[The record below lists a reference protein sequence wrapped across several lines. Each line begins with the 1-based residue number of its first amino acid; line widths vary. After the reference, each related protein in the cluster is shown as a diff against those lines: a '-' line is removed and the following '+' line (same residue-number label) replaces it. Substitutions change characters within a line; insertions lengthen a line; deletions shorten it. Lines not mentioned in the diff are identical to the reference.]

1 MAARDCSISP
11 VLPRGP
17 SHGGFKL
24 KEGGFGFVIRKKFL
38 LLRHWCRLPRET
50 VGLYSNINISLLE
63 ISNISLLEISKVRFY
78 GLSQRS
84 GERCPWSG

>member
-63 ISNISLLEISKVRFY
+63 ISKVRFY

>member
-1 MAARDCSISP
+1 MSLGPRTRVAARDCSISP

-38 LLRHWCRLPRET
+38 LLRHWCRLPREAMDAP
-50 VGLYSNINISLLE
+50 LLE
-63 ISNISLLEISKVRFY
+63 VLKVRLY
-78 GLSQRS
+78 RALSNLI
-84 GERCPWSG
+84 W